1 MAKVIFAGQSLM
13 SQAMSHGSG
22 CTSLHPITPLLR
34 ARALGSTCSDIALL
48 SCVYMRVVASATKA
62 TASAAVAATSGAAA
76 VALVQSSHRSCYGS
90 HRRCCGS
97 RSRCYGRRRWRCFC
111 EKFASAAK
119 FFAFLAQ
126 FNLWFWA
133 G

>member
-1 MAKVIFAGQSLM
+1 
-13 SQAMSHGSG
+13 
-22 CTSLHPITPLLR
+22 
-34 ARALGSTCSDIALL
+34 
-48 SCVYMRVVASATKA
+48 MRVVASATKA

-76 VALVQSSHRSCYGS
+76 VALVQGSHRS
-90 HRRCCGS
+90 
-97 RSRCYGRRRWRCFC
+97 CYGRRRWRCFC

-126 FNLWFWA
+126 LNLWFWA